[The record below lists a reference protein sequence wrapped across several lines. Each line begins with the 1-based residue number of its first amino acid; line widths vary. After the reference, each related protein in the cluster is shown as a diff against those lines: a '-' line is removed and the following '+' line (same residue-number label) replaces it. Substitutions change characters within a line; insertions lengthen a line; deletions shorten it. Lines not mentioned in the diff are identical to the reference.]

1 MFLIGAL
8 IPTFIV
14 SRLLLLVI
22 AKLSGKKF
30 YVSCN
35 AVSLLLSALLFS
47 FGAGENFPDFST
59 AFISGLTLYAL
70 PQFVWLAVDFIR
82 FQRACRPVKDEKG
95 EKKSSEEKKA

>member
-8 IPTFIV
+8 ISTFIV

-59 AFISGLTLYAL
+59 AFVSALTLYAL

-82 FQRACRPVKDEKG
+82 FQRACRPVKE
-95 EKKSSEEKKA
+95 EKKSSEAKKA